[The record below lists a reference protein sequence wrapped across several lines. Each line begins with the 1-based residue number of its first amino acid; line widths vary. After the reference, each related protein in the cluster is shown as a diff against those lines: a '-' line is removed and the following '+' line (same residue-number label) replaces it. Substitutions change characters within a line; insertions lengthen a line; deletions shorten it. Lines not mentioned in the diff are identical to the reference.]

1 MKPNWIVL
9 NQVSDQYKVFPI
21 KTETS
26 CQLKWVWSTIYLT
39 SGTTASCHRTNTH
52 KFDHNTFNFHNTPE
66 KLDDREKMLNGQWPT
81 QGCEYCRNIELSGGA
96 SDRITNL
103 NFWTFDQPKELLL
116 DPAAISI
123 TPRILEIYF
132 NNTRNLKCT
141 YCGPHFSSLW
151 NDELIRF
158 GDNTFTVDENFE
170 VNKQKCFSWL
180 KDNIS
185 ELHQLNVLGGEP
197 LYQEEFDQL
206 LGVLDQTPSPNLTLT
221 FFSNLAVAQ
230 DKLVQ
235 KIDRIEQLINK
246 GHIKKLIIT
255 ASLDCWGAEAE
266 FARFPLNLKTWEKN
280 FNYILNKDWITITIG
295 STITPLTI
303 KSLWVLMEK
312 INEWNKQRPIYWYG
326 NSVNHPDHMFIDMFG
341 DIFKED
347 FDRAIELMPDILPEH
362 QSVRNYLIGIKEQSS
377 NTGINLTRIE
387 KLYTILEQLDQ
398 RRNTNWRNVYP
409 WLVGLFKQHIG
420 KD

>member
-1 MKPNWIVL
+1 M
-9 NQVSDQYKVFPI
+9 SDQRKVFPI
-21 KTETS
+21 QTATS
-26 CQLKWVWSTIYLT
+26 CQLKWAWSTVYLT
-39 SGTTASCHRTNTH
+39 MGTTASCHRTHQH
-52 KFDHNTFNFHNTPE
+52 KFDYDTFNFHNTEE
-66 KLDDREKMLNGQWPT
+66 KIQDRERMLQGLWPE
-81 QGCEYCRNIELSGGA
+81 QGCEYCRNIESAGGA

-103 NFWTFDQPKELLL
+103 DFWSFNQSKELQF
-116 DPAAISI
+116 DPTTTSV
-123 TPRILEIYF
+123 TPKILEIYF
-132 NNTRNLKCT
+132 NNTCNLKCT
-141 YCGPHFSSLW
+141 YCGPMFSSLW
-151 NDELIRF
+151 NDELARF
-158 GDNTFTVDENFE
+158 GDNTFTVDNNFK

-180 KDNIS
+180 KENIQ

-206 LGVLDQTPSPNLTLT
+206 LDVLEQTPSPNMTLT

-230 DKLVQ
+230 DKLIQ
-235 KIDRIEQLINK
+235 KINRIEQLINK

-280 FNYILNKDWITITIG
+280 FNYILDKEWITITIG

-303 KSLWVLMEK
+303 KSLFVLMEK
-312 INEWNKQRPIYWYG
+312 INEWNKQRPVYWYG
-326 NSVNHPDHMFIDMFG
+326 NSVNHPDYMFIDMFG

-347 FDRAIELMPDILPEH
+347 FNRAIALMPNSLPEH
-362 QSVRNYLIGIKEQSS
+362 QSVRNYLIGMRDQSS

-387 KLYTILEQLDQ
+387 KLYIMLETFDK
-398 RRNTNWRNVYP
+398 RRNTDWRSVYP
-409 WLVGLFKQHIG
+409 WLPELFKQHIG